1 MTPWLRGVVVVVELE
16 VRAVEEVCSLEEVD
30 AQLTGKKSHS
40 DHLDQTDHLLT
51 RNVGEKL

>member
-30 AQLTGKKSHS
+30 AQLMGKKSHS